1 MGNWATETIE
11 QIENKLEGEKE
22 KEIRFFRVD
31 ELKRNIQRVHD
42 FGTNCPTCQQEKIP
56 IKELADTI
64 DEAIKVPGKSRREY
78 DRLIDRLSKH
88 IRKEHGFYPPYYF
101 AYYYSF
107 IGIALGLILGF
118 ALYKLMPD
126 LWMEMISA
134 GFVAGLLPGYMWGFV
149 KDKKIRTQKRLM

>member
-1 MGNWATETIE
+1 MENWATETIE
-11 QIENKLEGEKE
+11 QINNKLEGEKE
-22 KEIRFFRVD
+22 KEIRFYRVD

-42 FGTNCPTCQQEKIP
+42 FSKKCPRCQQEKIT
-56 IKELADTI
+56 IKEVADTI

-78 DRLIDRLSKH
+78 DRIIDRLSKH

-118 ALYKLMPD
+118 VLYKILPE
-126 LWMEMISA
+126 LWMEMLSA
-134 GFVAGLLPGYMWGFV
+134 GFSSGSILYKTKPRIKPSAIP
-149 KDKKIRTQKRLM
+149 INE